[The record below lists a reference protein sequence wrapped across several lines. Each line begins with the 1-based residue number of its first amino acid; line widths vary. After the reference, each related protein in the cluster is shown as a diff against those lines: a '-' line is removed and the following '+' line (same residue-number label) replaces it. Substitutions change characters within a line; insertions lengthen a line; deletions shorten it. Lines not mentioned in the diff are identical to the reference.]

1 MVINRAYSSRK
12 ASKLKWEAKA
22 AVVTMKELF
31 WNLQKYRELIWALAL
46 KELTIRYK
54 RSVLGFLWALL
65 NPMLLMIV
73 MSVVFSTIMA
83 AGIHHYAIFILSA
96 LVPWMFF
103 SQSLTYAVESIVGN
117 ADLIKKVSVPKIVFP
132 VAAVLSNVIN
142 LMLSLIP
149 LALIVLLLGHPFYWT
164 WILLPI
170 YIVALAIFTLG
181 CSLFFATANVYY
193 RDVAHIVQ
201 IVMNMWFYLTPILY
215 TIEQIPAR
223 WRWLFKFNPI
233 IFVLNDF
240 RLSVYWGLLPTFWS
254 VVASF
259 LCAGLAFLIGYAF
272 FRKHQSEFVFY
283 V

>member
-1 MVINRAYSSRK
+1 MI
-12 ASKLKWEAKA
+12 
-22 AVVTMKELF
+22 EL
-31 WNLQKYRELIWALAL
+31 LRDVQKYRELIWALAL

-73 MSVVFSTIMA
+73 MSVVFSTIMP
-83 AGIHHYAIFILSA
+83 AGIHHYAVFILSA

-117 ADLIKKVSVPKIVFP
+117 ADLIKKVAVPKIVFP
-132 VAAVLSNVIN
+132 VAAVLSNIIN
-142 LMLSLIP
+142 LLLSLIP
-149 LALIVLLLGHPFYWT
+149 LALIVVVMGHPFYWT
-164 WILLPI
+164 WVMLPL
-170 YIVALAIFTLG
+170 YIVALSIFTLG
-181 CSLFFATANVYY
+181 CSLLFATANVYY

-201 IVMNMWFYLTPILY
+201 ILMNIWFYLTPILY
-215 TIEQIPAR
+215 TIDQFPAR
-223 WRWLFKFNPI
+223 FRWLFKLNPI

-240 RLSVYWGLLPTFWS
+240 RLSVYWGMLPTPYS
-254 VVASF
+254 ILSAF

-272 FRKHQSEFVFY
+272 FRRHQSEFVFY

>member
-1 MVINRAYSSRK
+1 MI
-12 ASKLKWEAKA
+12 
-22 AVVTMKELF
+22 ELL
-31 WNLQKYRELIWALAL
+31 WSLQKYRELIWALAL

-73 MSVVFSTIMA
+73 MSVVFSTLMA
-83 AGIHHYAIFILSA
+83 GAIAHYAVFILSA

-103 SQSLTYAVESIVGN
+103 SQSLTYAVDSIVGN
-117 ADLIKKVSVPKIVFP
+117 ADLIRKVAVPKIVFP

-142 LMLSLIP
+142 LLLSLIP
-149 LALIVLLLGHPFYWT
+149 LALIVLILGHPFYWT
-164 WILLPI
+164 WILLPV

-193 RDVAHIVQ
+193 RDVSHIVQ
-201 IVMNMWFYLTPILY
+201 IVMNIWFYLTPIIY
-215 TIEQIPAR
+215 TVEQFPAR
-223 WRWLFKFNPI
+223 FRWIFKLNPI

-240 RLSVYWGLLPTFWS
+240 RLSVYWGLLPTPYS
-254 VVASF
+254 VFAAF
-259 LCAGLAFLIGYAF
+259 LCAGLAFYVGYTVF
-272 FRKHQSEFVFY
+272 KKHQAEFVFY